1 MTRLLRTAFR
11 FPWQL
16 YVKYGAEPTASS
28 FDAKSDR
35 AGTSQTVRLA
45 APPPGVYYVKVVGGA
60 NGFSGV
66 SIMARQ

>member
-1 MTRLLRTAFR
+1 
-11 FPWQL
+11 
-16 YVKYGAEPTASS
+16 VKYGAEPTASS